1 MPNPELASNKKKE
14 SISTFGVV
22 VHDVKRFATI
32 AGILR
37 KFGFGNLVQAVRS
50 GLNSDVSSSEILKS
64 FKAQPSGMAS
74 KLRATIEELGTT
86 YIKFGQMLSTRYDLL
101 PRDIID
107 ELTHLQDDSPQMPF
121 ETVEAI
127 LNEAYGNYHDVFAS
141 FAPTPLGSASIAQ
154 AHAATLVDGTRVVV
168 KVQRPNLL
176 PLIRSDIDILQL
188 FAGTLDDTIEEIA
201 YFNLPALITEFEN
214 SIVTELNFLHE
225 CENIRY
231 FEKKY
236 ADKKMFEFPTP
247 FPELSRRNILV
258 MREVPGQKITLQ
270 PPDTPQAHEMANA
283 ILEMAFEMV
292 FHEGVFHADPHPG
305 NVFATPDGRIGL
317 LDFGL
322 IGHFTPRQRS
332 EFTRVILA
340 LHVGDCAAI
349 ARTLLSLGHPTKRVV
364 LADLEAEIGRI
375 LQKYYLT
382 SLQNID
388 IAAFASDFIAAGQ
401 KFAVQIPSEFM
412 NAVRALINIEGIIQY
427 LHPNLNLVATL
438 ASFARK
444 LMTEALSKENLP
456 NLALH
461 AGLNLVEIGQSLP
474 SHVTQFVQD
483 ITQDGVA
490 VRLPESATWPI
501 ADAINH
507 LATRLCITVVLVGL
521 LIAANLQ
528 VPGNETA
535 IHLLEFVLLFWI
547 VVLVV
552 WHYRAQHIRKKF
564 RINPMLAK
572 MRRRSRWF

>member
-382 SLQNID
+382 SLQSID

-528 VPGNETA
+528 VPNNETA

-572 MRRRSRWF
+572 MRRRSRWY

>member
-50 GLNSDVSSSEILKS
+50 GLSSDVSSSEILKS

-127 LNEAYGNYHDVFAS
+127 LNEAYGNYHDVFSS

-382 SLQNID
+382 SLQSID

-528 VPGNETA
+528 VPNNETA

-572 MRRRSRWF
+572 MRRRSRWY